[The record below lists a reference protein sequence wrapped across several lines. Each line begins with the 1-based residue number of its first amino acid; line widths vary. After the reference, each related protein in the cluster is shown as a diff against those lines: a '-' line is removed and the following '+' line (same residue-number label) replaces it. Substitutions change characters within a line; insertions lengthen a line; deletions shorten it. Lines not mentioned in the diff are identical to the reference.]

1 MTTTYHI
8 ADIRNVALAGHGA
21 SGKTSLADA
30 LLFAAGATNRKGSV
44 DDGTSALDVDE
55 EEKRRHFTIDCHLGH
70 LAWIGKQVHLIDTP
84 GYPDFIGNALSA
96 LAAVENV
103 VVAVSGPSGIEVN
116 TRRLFQ
122 EAGRLGLGRFV
133 VVTKMDAENVNYRS
147 DLESIR
153 ESFGPQCVP
162 FNVPV
167 GQGPSFSGIVDVI
180 QSHDEDP
187 ADCPLPPS
195 EAYRMVV
202 EQIVELDEDLMMRY
216 LEGETVEPDE
226 LRKAAHDA
234 IAQGKLV
241 PVLCVCTRKDLGLR
255 ELLDLIAN
263 CGLSPDDVHHFGSR
277 LTESAAPEEEILP
290 VEEGTLV
297 AQVFKTVNDQFM
309 GKLSYLR
316 ILSGRIAPDT
326 TLVNLRSGKTGKAG
340 HVYVL
345 QGKQQEEVPT
355 AIAGDIVA
363 IAKFDDLHVSD
374 TVSNVGGNTTVP
386 QLHVRPIKFP
396 IPMVPRAVVPKARD
410 DEAKISVGLA
420 KIADEDPTFS
430 IRRDS
435 QTHELVISGMSDLHL
450 DIVQQRLKNRY
461 KLEMN
466 THVPQVPYLE
476 TILGDSEAMH
486 RHKKQTGGRGQFG
499 EVHLRVRPRQRGE
512 GFNFVDA
519 VKGGT
524 IPNQFIPA
532 VEKGVREQMDKGVI
546 SGNQV
551 VDVEV
556 EVFFGKD
563 HPVDSSEQAFK
574 TAAATAF
581 RKAFDQAR
589 PALLEPIVTIEITVP
604 GEKFGDISGD
614 LSTRRGHIT
623 GMDSLAGNVQ
633 VIRAEIPLAEVL
645 TYASQL
651 KSMTGGQGSFTMDF
665 KSHEPVPPNIQQ
677 QIVERYKKSARASR
691 KNKPLAHCASG
702 VGEGPPG
709 HSPRPTL
716 VQKTLQLVWRVDDP
730 IGRRDQAVFP
740 QNRWNNRWFGT
751 SVH

>member
-1 MTTTYHI
+1 MSTTYHI

-30 LLFAAGATNRKGSV
+30 LLFASGATTRKGSV
-44 DDGTSALDVDE
+44 DDGTSLLDVEE
-55 EEKRRHFTIDCHLGH
+55 EEKRRKFTIDCHLGH
-70 LAWIGKQVHLIDTP
+70 LVWGGKQVHLIDTP
-84 GYPDFIGNALSA
+84 GYPDFIGSALSG

-116 TRRLFQ
+116 TRRVFQ

-133 VVTKMDAENVNYRS
+133 VVTKMDAENVDYRS
-147 DLESIR
+147 DLAAIR
-153 ESFGPQCVP
+153 ETFGTLCVP

-167 GQGPSFSGIVDVI
+167 GQGSTFTGVVDVI

-187 ADCPLPPS
+187 AACPLAPT
-195 EAYRMVV
+195 EAYRMVA
-202 EQIVELDEDLMMRY
+202 EQIVELDEELMMRY
-216 LEGETVEPDE
+216 LEGESVAPDE

-255 ELLDLIAN
+255 ELLDLITS
-263 CGLSPDDVHHFGSR
+263 CGLSPADIHRFGTR
-277 LTESAAPEEEILP
+277 GAAADAPEEEIMP
-290 VEEGTLV
+290 AEDGTLV

-316 ILSGRIAPDT
+316 ILAGRLSSDT
-326 TLVNLRSGKTGKAG
+326 TIVNLRSGKTTKAG
-340 HVYVL
+340 HIYVL
-345 QGKQQEEVPT
+345 QGKQQEEVHQ

-374 TVSNVGGNTTVP
+374 TISNVGGNTVVS
-386 QLHVRPIKFP
+386 QLLRVRPIKFP
-396 IPMVPRAVVPKARD
+396 IPMVPRAVEPKARD
-410 DEAKISVGLA
+410 DEAKISAGLA

-430 IRRDS
+430 IRRDT

-450 DIVQQRLKNRY
+450 DVIQQRLKHRN

-466 THVPQVPYLE
+466 THVPHVPYLE
-476 TILGDSEAMH
+476 TIQGDAEANH

-499 EVHLRVRPRQRGE
+499 EVHLRVRPRDRGQ
-512 GFNFVDA
+512 GFNFVNA
-519 VKGGT
+519 VKGAT

-532 VEKGVREQMDKGVI
+532 VEKGVREQMEKGVI

-551 VDVEV
+551 VDTEV

-574 TAAATAF
+574 TAGATAF
-581 RKAFDQAR
+581 RKAFEQAY
-589 PALLEPIVTIEITVP
+589 PVLLEPIVSIEVTIP
-604 GEKFGDISGD
+604 SAKFGDISGD

-623 GMDSLAGNVQ
+623 GMDSLTGNMQ
-633 VIRAEIPLAEVL
+633 VIRAEVPLAEVL

-665 KSHEPVPPNIQQ
+665 KSYDPVPGNVQQ
-677 QIVERYKKSARASR
+677 TIVDRYKKSRA
-691 KNKPLAHCASG
+691 G
-702 VGEGPPG
+702 IEE
-709 HSPRPTL
+709 
-716 VQKTLQLVWRVDDP
+716 D
-730 IGRRDQAVFP
+730 
-740 QNRWNNRWFGT
+740 
-751 SVH
+751 

>member
-1 MTTTYHI
+1 MSTTYHI
-8 ADIRNVALAGHGA
+8 TDIRNVALAGHGA

-30 LLFAAGATNRKGSV
+30 LLFAAGATSRKGSV
-44 DDGTSALDVDE
+44 DDGTSLLDVDE

-70 LAWIGKQVHLIDTP
+70 LAWDNRQVHLIDTP
-84 GYPDFIGNALSA
+84 GYPDFIGSALSA

-103 VVAVSGPSGIEVN
+103 VLAVSGPSGIEVN
-116 TRRLFQ
+116 TRRLFH

-133 VVTKMDAENVNYRS
+133 VVTKMDAENVDYRS
-147 DLESIR
+147 DLEAIR
-153 ESFGPQCVP
+153 ESFGSQCVP
-162 FNVPV
+162 FNVPI
-167 GQGPSFSGIVDVI
+167 GQGPNFSGIIDVI
-180 QSHDEDP
+180 RSHDEDP
-187 ADCPLPPS
+187 PDCPMPPT

-202 EQIVELDEDLMMRY
+202 EQIVEIDEDLMTRY
-216 LEGETVEPDE
+216 LEGEAIEPDE
-226 LRKAAHDA
+226 LRKVAHDA

-241 PVLCVCTRKDLGLR
+241 PVLCVCTRKDHGVR
-255 ELLDLIAN
+255 ELLDLITC
-263 CGLSPDDVHHFGSR
+263 CGLSPDDIHRFGTR
-277 LTESAAPEEEILP
+277 SAEADGPEEEIQP
-290 VEEGTLV
+290 TEDGTLV

-316 ILSGRIAPDT
+316 ILSGHIAPDT
-326 TLVNLRSGKTGKAG
+326 TLVNLRSGKTAKAG
-340 HVYVL
+340 HIYVL
-345 QGKQQEEVPT
+345 QGKQQEEVSE
-355 AIAGDIVA
+355 AIAGDIIA

-386 QLHVRPIKFP
+386 GLRVRPIKFP
-396 IPMVPRAVVPKARD
+396 MPMVPRAVEPKARD
-410 DEAKISVGLA
+410 DEAKISVGLS

-430 IRRDS
+430 IRRDA

-450 DIVQQRLKNRY
+450 DIVQNRLKNRY

-476 TILGDSEAMH
+476 TILGESEANH
-486 RHKKQTGGRGQFG
+486 RHKKQTGGRGQFA
-499 EVHLRVRPRQRGE
+499 EVHLRVRPRQRGA

-532 VEKGVREQMDKGVI
+532 VEKGVREQMDKGVV

-551 VDVEV
+551 VDIEV

-574 TAAATAF
+574 TAAANAF
-581 RKAFDQAR
+581 RKAFEAAR
-589 PALLEPIVTIEITVP
+589 PALLEPIVNIEITIP
-604 GEKFGDISGD
+604 ADKFGDISAD

-623 GMDSLAGNVQ
+623 GMDTLAGNVQ
-633 VIRAEIPLAEVL
+633 IIRAEIPLSEVL

-665 KSHEPVPPNIQQ
+665 KSHEPVPPNVQQ
-677 QIVERYKKSARASR
+677 QIVERYKKSRA
-691 KNKPLAHCASG
+691 G
-702 VGEGPPG
+702 IEEE
-709 HSPRPTL
+709 
-716 VQKTLQLVWRVDDP
+716 
-730 IGRRDQAVFP
+730 
-740 QNRWNNRWFGT
+740 
-751 SVH
+751 

>member
-1 MTTTYHI
+1 MSTTYHMV
-8 ADIRNVALAGHGA
+8 DIRNVALAGHGA

-30 LLFAAGATNRKGSV
+30 LLFASGATSRKGSV
-44 DDGTSALDVDE
+44 DDGTSALDVEE
-55 EEKRRHFTIDCHLGH
+55 EEKRRKFTIDCHLGH
-70 LAWIGKQVHLIDTP
+70 LVWADKQIHLIDTP
-84 GYPDFIGNALSA
+84 GYPDFIGSALSA

-133 VVTKMDAENVNYRS
+133 VVTKMDAENVDYRS
-147 DLESIR
+147 DLAAIR
-153 ESFGPQCVP
+153 ETFGTLCVP

-167 GQGPSFSGIVDVI
+167 GQGSTFSGVVDVI
-180 QSHDEDP
+180 QSHDQDP
-187 ADCPLPPS
+187 AACPLAPT
-195 EAYRMVV
+195 EAYQMVV
-202 EQIVELDEDLMMRY
+202 EQIVELDEDLMTRY
-216 LEGETVEPDE
+216 LEGEAVAPDE
-226 LRKAAHDA
+226 LRRAAHDA

-255 ELLDLIAN
+255 ELLDLIAA
-263 CGLSPDDVHHFGSR
+263 CGLSPTDIHRFGKLGAASD
-277 LTESAAPEEEILP
+277 APEEEILP
-290 VEEGTLV
+290 AEEGTLV

-316 ILSGRIAPDT
+316 ILAGRLASDT
-326 TLVNLRSGKTGKAG
+326 TIVNLRSGKTTKTG
-340 HVYVL
+340 HIYIL
-345 QGKQQEEVPT
+345 QGKQQEEVHQ

-374 TVSNVGGNTTVP
+374 TISNVGGNTTVS
-386 QLHVRPIKFP
+386 QLRALPIKFP
-396 IPMVPRAVVPKARD
+396 VPMVPRAVQPKARD
-410 DEAKISVGLA
+410 DEAKISAGLA

-430 IRRDS
+430 IRRDA

-450 DIVQQRLKNRY
+450 DVIQQRLKNRH
-461 KLEMN
+461 KVEMN

-476 TILGDSEAMH
+476 TITGDAEANH
-486 RHKKQTGGRGQFG
+486 RHKKQTGGRGQFA
-499 EVHLRVRPRQRGE
+499 EVHLRVRPRERGQ
-512 GFNFVDA
+512 GFNFVNA
-519 VKGGT
+519 VKGAT

-551 VDVEV
+551 VDFEA

-574 TAAATAF
+574 TAGATAF
-581 RKAFDQAR
+581 RKAFEQAR
-589 PALLEPIVTIEITVP
+589 PVLLEPMVTIEVTVP
-604 GEKFGDISGD
+604 GEKFGDISAD

-623 GMDSLAGNVQ
+623 GMDSLTGNLQ
-633 VIRAEIPLAEVL
+633 IIRAEVPLAEVL

-665 KSHEPVPPNIQQ
+665 KSYDPVPPNVQQ
-677 QIVERYKKSARASR
+677 QIVERYKKSRA
-691 KNKPLAHCASG
+691 G
-702 VGEGPPG
+702 IEEE
-709 HSPRPTL
+709 
-716 VQKTLQLVWRVDDP
+716 
-730 IGRRDQAVFP
+730 
-740 QNRWNNRWFGT
+740 
-751 SVH
+751 